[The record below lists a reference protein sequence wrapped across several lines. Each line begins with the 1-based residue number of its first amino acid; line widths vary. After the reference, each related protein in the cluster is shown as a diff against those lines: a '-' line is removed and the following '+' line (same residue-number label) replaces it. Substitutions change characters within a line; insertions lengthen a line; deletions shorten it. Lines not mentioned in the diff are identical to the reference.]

1 MGIES
6 MIVNSTCNRVELY
19 SSCNDSQ
26 LIVDLLCKFSCGS
39 IDDFKKFGYIIKG
52 DKAVR
57 HIFKVGTGLDSQIL
71 GDFEIIAQLNNSYLM
86 SKKLKAINPAFNR
99 LFNMV
104 KHASKRIKNETKI
117 STGATSVS
125 YAAVRY
131 ILDNVNDLKSKKIL
145 LFGAGKIGRNTCE
158 NLVKHTSNKHITL
171 INRSEDKARLVA
183 GKFEVKAENI
193 SNLKKV
199 IFNSNILIV
208 ATSGETPTV
217 TQEMI
222 PKTKELIILD
232 LSVPKNV
239 DENLGDYSNVDLLDL
254 DYLSKVTNNNL
265 EQRKK
270 FIPEAQK
277 IIEGIVEDYY
287 LWIETRKF
295 APTVN
300 ALKVKLK
307 KIQENKIKLL
317 KKKTSSFDDNN
328 VKEVSEHLIQKITN
342 QVANHL
348 RDSDDFEEELESIKT
363 IFQLDHDDY

>member
-1 MGIES
+1 
-6 MIVNSTCNRVELY
+6 MIL
-19 SSCNDSQ
+19 SSD
-26 LIVDLLCKFSCGS
+26 
-39 IDDFKKFGYIIKG
+39 
-52 DKAVR
+52 
-57 HIFKVGTGLDSQIL
+57 
-71 GDFEIIAQLNNSYLM
+71 
-86 SKKLKAINPAFNR
+86 
-99 LFNMV
+99 
-104 KHASKRIKNETKI
+104 
-117 STGATSVS
+117 
-125 YAAVRY
+125 
-131 ILDNVNDLKSKKIL
+131 
-145 LFGAGKIGRNTCE
+145 
-158 NLVKHTSNKHITL
+158 
-171 INRSEDKARLVA
+171 
-183 GKFEVKAENI
+183 
-193 SNLKKV
+193 
-199 IFNSNILIV
+199 ILIV

-217 TQEMI
+217 TKEMI

-239 DENLGDYSNVDLLDL
+239 DENLSEYSNVDLLDL

-277 IIEGIVEDYY
+277 IIQEIVEDYY

-363 IFQLDHDDY
+363 IFQLDQDDY